1 MICTDCGE
9 VAKRPGNASRRGS
22 KCKAMVQAQRKAMLH
37 VAFQGLFCAGRS
49 KFDVVHGQ
57 HPTCA
62 SNCAT
67 KPLRHRPARDLLG
80 QRCKQHPR
88 VDFARSA
95 RSGWRGS
102 SAQLWQ
108 ATRSATAAVGPT
120 AERVVPDAR
129 PKWHVVLQDGG
140 AGTPAGTEPRP
151 AARDSKVNKDG
162 PKTAGARQSETNVFR
177 VLRQG
182 LCPGDSNARP

>member
-1 MICTDCGE
+1 M
-9 VAKRPGNASRRGS
+9 RRSGVRS
-22 KCKAMVQAQRKAMLH
+22 SSSPPKCIQGLD
-37 VAFQGLFCAGRS
+37 FQGLFCAGRS

-57 HPTCA
+57 HPTSA
-62 SNCAT
+62 SNRAF
-67 KPLRHRPARDLLG
+67 KPLRHCPARALLG

-88 VDFARSA
+88 VDCTRSA

-102 SAQLWQ
+102 SSQLRP
-108 ATRSATAAVGPT
+108 ATRSAAAAVGAA

-129 PKWHVVLQDGG
+129 SERHVVPQDGG
-140 AGTPAGTEPRP
+140 ASTPPCTKPGP
-151 AARDSKVNKDG
+151 AARDSEVNKDG